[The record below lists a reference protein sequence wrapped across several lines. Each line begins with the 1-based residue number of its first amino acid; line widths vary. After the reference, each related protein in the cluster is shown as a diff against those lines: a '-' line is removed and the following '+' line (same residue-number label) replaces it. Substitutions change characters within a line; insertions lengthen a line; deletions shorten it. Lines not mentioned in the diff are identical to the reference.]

1 MVRARIAQADA
12 QVQADLASFDG
23 SVLEALRQTETAL
36 ETYRRDAEKA
46 AALDRARDSA
56 NVSAGQ
62 ANKLFRFG
70 RSDFLDLLDTQRSL
84 ASAESSAAA
93 ARVQLVQDQI
103 AIFLALG
110 GGWTSDDV
118 GDQSAGNAQQ

>member
-1 MVRARIAQADA
+1 MCIRD
-12 QVQADLASFDG
+12 SDG

-110 GGWTSDDV
+110 GGWTSDDAV
-118 GDQSAGNAQQ
+118 DQSAGNPQQ